1 MGPTASLVAAA
12 AIAAAALPSLAAAAC
27 AGTPTYRVT
36 CRFNWTPST
45 HPRSY
50 VPSAHFSPVTVA
62 AHTPAYTMWL
72 TNALA
77 TRGMKNVAETGSRG
91 ALRFELAT
99 YQRAGHVASVAGGR
113 PGPVFPTS
121 TRVVTVKMD
130 GPAGATLLSAS
141 TMLVPSPDWFL
152 GWSRVDLCNG
162 TAWTDA
168 AGGLGLWDAGTYSGA
183 TLTGADKETVPP
195 TVIRRF
201 GFGDYP
207 LFGREFGT
215 WSAKRVV

>member
-12 AIAAAALPSLAAAAC
+12 AIAAASLPSLAAAAC

-36 CRFNWTPST
+36 FAFNWTPST

-50 VPSAHFSPVTVA
+50 VPSAHFSPVNVA

-77 TRGMKNVAETGSRG
+77 TPGMKDVAETGSPA
-91 ALRFELAT
+91 ALRSELAT
-99 YQRAGHVASVAGGR
+99 YQAAGHVASSAGGP
-113 PGPVFPTS
+113 PGAVPPTA
-121 TRVVTVKMD
+121 TEVVSVTMD
-130 GPAGATLLSAS
+130 GAAGATLLSGS
-141 TMLVPSPDWFL
+141 TMLAPSPDWIL

-162 TAWTDA
+162 TAWADA
-168 AGGLGLWDAGTYSGA
+168 AGGLGLWDAGTDSGA
-183 TLTGADKETVPP
+183 TLTAANVATVPP

-201 GFGDYP
+201 ELGDFP

-215 WSAKRVV
+215 WSAVRVA